1 MSQAPRDVYLHFLD
15 LITQDR
21 WDELAELYAADVVIE
36 QPYARP
42 EPHTIRGREEV
53 RARFAART
61 SMPLR
66 LVPAN
71 VVVHETTDP
80 EVVIAQFDYDVT
92 VTTTGES
99 FRTANVIVLRIRDGL
114 IVESHDFHDTPRIRD
129 AIARGAGPEAVSA

>member
-1 MSQAPRDVYLHFLD
+1 MSQAPRDVYLRFLD

-21 WDELAELYAADVVIE
+21 WDELADLYAEDVVIE

-42 EPHTIRGREEV
+42 EPHTIKGREEV
-53 RARFAART
+53 RARFASRT

-66 LVPAN
+66 LLPAT
-71 VVVHETTDP
+71 VVLHATTDP

-114 IVESHDFHDTPRIRD
+114 IVGSHDFHDTPRIRD
-129 AIARGAGPEAVSA
+129 AIGRGAAASA